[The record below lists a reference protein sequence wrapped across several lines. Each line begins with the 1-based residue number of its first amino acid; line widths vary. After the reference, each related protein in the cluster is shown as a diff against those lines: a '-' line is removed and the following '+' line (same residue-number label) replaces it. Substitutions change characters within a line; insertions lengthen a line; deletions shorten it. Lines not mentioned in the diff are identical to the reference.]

1 MNLTLFRGKSK
12 RTKIFTAI
20 TFCAIA
26 VLLALNFL
34 LTYLFDSYALMI
46 DMTPEGFYSI
56 SNEMKKEC
64 DSIFSRIEEK
74 DTAKKIKITFCND
87 PDFLMASRLT
97 RMPYVMAQKLE
108 NKYPETFEVEVVNVD
123 LNPTAVAKYRP
134 TSLSQ
139 INANNVIV
147 SYGDRY
153 RVTTAERFWAEDEEI
168 YYYNGEYRLASLM
181 KSVTAVERPTA
192 YFVTDH
198 GETYYDPEN
207 PTSEMSLSMSSFAD
221 LLIERGLS
229 IKTISLSDPTVE
241 RIPDDC
247 VLLIINNPT
256 KDFEYDADKLNQFSY
271 VSDTEKIDRY
281 LVMKQ
286 GSVMV
291 AKDFERKLPV
301 FENFMYEWGF
311 KFSDSILVD
320 KSSSLEDDGDTA
332 TNLITKYNPDPD
344 SFGYAIYGEYADLS
358 SAPLTVVPNAGSVEC
373 SYNESSY
380 KLEAGSTSTTR
391 HYASFLTTSNAA
403 TRYMKDPITGEIT
416 STVDGAPGVY
426 DVAAVGVRI
435 ELDQYSD
442 ESKYSYIFCV
452 NSADF
457 LKNTCLGIESRA
469 NYDIVSAVVENISRI
484 DEHASTDLGG
494 LSQNSTSMGGKKL
507 IKMSMSEVGE
517 TIYSNKYNNN
527 NPLDGRVVIK
537 YNHPVSLA
545 FIIGYAV
552 FIFAIPVATAIV
564 CIVVS
569 IKRRYK

>member
-12 RTKIFTAI
+12 RTKIFTVI
-20 TFCAIA
+20 TVCAVT

-34 LTYLFDSYALMI
+34 LTYLFGSYALMI

-64 DSIFSRIEEK
+64 DSIFSRVKEN
-74 DTAKKIKITFCND
+74 DSSKKIKITFCND

-108 NKYPETFEVEVVNVD
+108 NKYPDTFEVEVVNVN

-139 INANNVIV
+139 IKANNIIV

-153 RVTTAERFWAEDEEI
+153 RVTTAERFWAEDESI

-181 KSVTAVERPTA
+181 KSVTAVENPTA

-198 GETYYDPEN
+198 GETYYDPAN
-207 PTSEMSLSMSSFAD
+207 PTSEMSLSMSTFAD
-221 LLIERGLS
+221 LLIERGLA
-229 IKTISLSDPTVE
+229 IKTLCLSDPSVE
-241 RIPDDC
+241 RVPEDC

-256 KDFEYDADKLNQFSY
+256 KDFEYDKDKLNQFSY
-271 VSDTEKIDRY
+271 VSDTEKLDRY

-286 GSVMV
+286 GSIMV

-320 KSSSLEDDGDTA
+320 RESSLEDENDTA
-332 TNLITKYNPDPD
+332 TNLITKYNADPD
-344 SFGYAIYGEYADLS
+344 SFAYAIYGDYADLS

-380 KLEAGSTSTTR
+380 KLEVGSTSTTR

-403 TRYMKDPITGEIT
+403 TRYMKDPITGEIS
-416 STVDGAPGVY
+416 STVDGAAGVY
-426 DVAAVGVRI
+426 DVAAVAVRI
-435 ELDQYSD
+435 ELDQFSD

-452 NSADF
+452 NSAEF
-457 LKNTCLGIESRA
+457 LKNDCLGIDSRA

-507 IKMSMSEVGE
+507 ITMSMTTVGE
-517 TIYSNKYNNN
+517 TIYSNKY
-527 NPLDGRVVIK
+527 DDSGKVVIK
-537 YNHPVSLA
+537 YNHPISLA
-545 FIIGYAV
+545 FIIGYSV
-552 FIFAIPVATAIV
+552 FIFAIPVAAAVFGIV
-564 CIVVS
+564 IS